1 MQTKIAIS
9 MLAGSMLVLSGCQ
22 GEEEAREYAKGLVA
36 VLKTYQE
43 QLEAKAGGEQKAYK
57 TLAKIYGQAADSDL
71 LASLNIERRERG
83 DRLADLAVAGRTPTG
98 TAILDSLKDYASR
111 DAESTHELL
120 TRESDNYDKYLS
132 TLNRLS
138 VDGDTIE
145 NAANALEAL
154 TRKPSV
160 LQEVRFLKD
169 FGSAAKGCL
178 DESICK
184 DLANALKAP
193 QANLADPSKVLSDP
207 AKEKAR
213 QSALNATITSLKAR
227 QKSTG
232 CEMKP
237 SCPMAAGGGAIQTRR
252 GE

>member
-1 MQTKIAIS
+1 MKNRIAIS
-9 MLAGSMLVLSGCQ
+9 MLAGSMLFLSGCQ
-22 GEEEAREYAKGLVA
+22 GEAEAREYAKGLVA

-71 LASLNIERRERG
+71 LASLNTERRERG
-83 DRLADLAVAGRTPTG
+83 DRLADLAMAGRTPTG
-98 TAILDSLKDYASR
+98 TAIVDSLKDYASR
-111 DAESTHELL
+111 DAESTHDLL

-145 NAANALEAL
+145 NATNALEAL

-160 LQEVRFLKD
+160 LQELKFVKD

-184 DLANALKAP
+184 DLANSLKSS
-193 QANLADPSKVLSDP
+193 QASLTDESRKLKDA
-207 AKEKAR
+207 AKEKVRLDAV
-213 QSALNATITSLKAR
+213 SSTIASLKAR

-232 CEMKP
+232 CEQKP
-237 SCPMAAGGGAIQTRR
+237 TCPVAAGGSANPK
-252 GE
+252 